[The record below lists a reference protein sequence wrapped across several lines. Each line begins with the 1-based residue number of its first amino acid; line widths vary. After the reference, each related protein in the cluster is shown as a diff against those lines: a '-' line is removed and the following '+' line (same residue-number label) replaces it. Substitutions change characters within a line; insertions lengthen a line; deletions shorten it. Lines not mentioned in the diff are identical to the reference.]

1 MFGYVLDLSGV
12 KQTMQRAFDAQ
23 WRVWGGLAFM
33 ALAMVAIQYDEIIAP
48 EVARLSDGWST
59 TASDFSKR
67 LTSFTL

>member
-1 MFGYVLDLSGV
+1 MFGYVIDLSGMR
-12 KQTMQRAFDAQ
+12 QSLRRAFNAQ
-23 WRVWGGLAFM
+23 WRAWGGLAFM

-59 TASDFSKR
+59 TAADFSKR